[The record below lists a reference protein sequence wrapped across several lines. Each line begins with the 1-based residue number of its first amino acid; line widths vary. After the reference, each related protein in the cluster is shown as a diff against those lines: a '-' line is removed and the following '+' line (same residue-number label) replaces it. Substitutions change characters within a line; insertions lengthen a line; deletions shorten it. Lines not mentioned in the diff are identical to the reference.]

1 MAPSALEA
9 NWLACPRARTL
20 MLEIK
25 TEFGH
30 PNFKEAGFRQ
40 GLYYCL
46 KQRRRNGVG
55 RDFAW
60 VDECGR
66 VLAAV

>member
-1 MAPSALEA
+1 
-9 NWLACPRARTL
+9 